1 MTFGDL
7 LRKLIEQSGE
17 SISAVARGA
26 EIERT
31 SLHKALA
38 GERTL
43 PYPTVKKLAAYL
55 RLSPHERKMFY
66 EYYDM
71 QIQGPHCFE
80 SRKIIVRI
88 LRELSNLPFPD
99 EKQKL
104 VLVVKPGEK
113 PEEEPQLISGVYA
126 VRNRIRRM
134 IDLELQEKEP
144 ELSMFL
150 PADDGFTMYY
160 LYNVFS
166 EYETDLKVTHIIPYG
181 AADEGQENEGLEI
194 LERVLPLALTAPMQY
209 HSYFYYDKYEVVATP
224 FPYYLITSA
233 GFW

>member
-1 MTFGDL
+1 
-7 LRKLIEQSGE
+7 
-17 SISAVARGA
+17 
-26 EIERT
+26 
-31 SLHKALA
+31 
-38 GERTL
+38 
-43 PYPTVKKLAAYL
+43 
-55 RLSPHERKMFY
+55 MFY

-144 ELSMFL
+144 ELL
-150 PADDGFTMYY
+150 H
-160 LYNVFS
+160 V
-166 EYETDLKVTHIIPYG
+166 
-181 AADEGQENEGLEI
+181 
-194 LERVLPLALTAPMQY
+194 
-209 HSYFYYDKYEVVATP
+209 
-224 FPYYLITSA
+224 SA
-233 GFW
+233 RG